1 MTAQRKITAG
11 LFISLDGVVEAPDTW
26 HFPYLNDEMEAA
38 VGEMFAGADTLLLG
52 RKTYESFAA
61 AWPQRS
67 GEMADGINGIRKLV
81 ASTTLTGTDWNNS
94 SLIEGDVVTAV
105 KDLKQQPGGTV
116 NLTGSIGLTRTLL
129 VAGLVDEL
137 RLLVHPIVLGTGL
150 RLFPEGTD
158 QVPLRLARSAIF
170 STGVLDLTYQPA

>member
-116 NLTGSIGLTRTLL
+116 
-129 VAGLVDEL
+129 
-137 RLLVHPIVLGTGL
+137 
-150 RLFPEGTD
+150 
-158 QVPLRLARSAIF
+158 
-170 STGVLDLTYQPA
+170 